1 MHITSSKYSLD
12 MFNTIYNSFIEE
24 ELNVKNLVNSSEDNL
39 DISFTIPKAKFN
51 KLANLLENK
60 FPELNS
66 SYLNITRISIIG
78 NGIMSNNSVLNKT
91 MEVVKNNKLDIIS
104 MEINETKIAIMFR
117 KIISNE
123 VLDELHKIL
132 I

>member
-1 MHITSSKYSLD
+1 
-12 MFNTIYNSFIEE
+12 
-24 ELNVKNLVNSSEDNL
+24 
-39 DISFTIPKAKFN
+39 
-51 KLANLLENK
+51 
-60 FPELNS
+60 
-66 SYLNITRISIIG
+66 
-78 NGIMSNNSVLNKT
+78 MSNNSVLNKT

>member
-1 MHITSSKYSLD
+1 